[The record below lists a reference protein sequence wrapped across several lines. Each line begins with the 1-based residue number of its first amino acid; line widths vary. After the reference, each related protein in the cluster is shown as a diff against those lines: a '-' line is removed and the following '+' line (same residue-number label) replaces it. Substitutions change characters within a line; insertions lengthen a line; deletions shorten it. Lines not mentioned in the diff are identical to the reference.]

1 MPGGIQ
7 HASRMKREF
16 KTARNQ
22 IAGALAVDYGAIEP
36 PRCSEGAAGVAV
48 PLRPMRPQH
57 QHALVCRSRR
67 FVPPAIAE
75 YPGADIR
82 DLVAL
87 GLQIKR
93 SASALDRLVKT
104 FLVIERRAQAAIEP
118 CPLVVREI
126 ATSETMTAFLDL
138 TRIGRAYRRL
148 TNFIDIAQPDGT
160 LNAVY
165 G

>member
-1 MPGGIQ
+1 MSP
-7 HASRMKREF
+7 
-16 KTARNQ
+16 T
-22 IAGALAVDYGAIEP
+22 
-36 PRCSEGAAGVAV
+36 
-48 PLRPMRPQH
+48 
-57 QHALVCRSRR
+57 
-67 FVPPAIAE
+67 IAE

-126 ATSETMTAFLDL
+126 ATSETKAAFLDL
-138 TRIGRAYRRL
+138 TRSGRAYRRL
-148 TNFIDIAQPDGT
+148 TNFTDIAQPDGT